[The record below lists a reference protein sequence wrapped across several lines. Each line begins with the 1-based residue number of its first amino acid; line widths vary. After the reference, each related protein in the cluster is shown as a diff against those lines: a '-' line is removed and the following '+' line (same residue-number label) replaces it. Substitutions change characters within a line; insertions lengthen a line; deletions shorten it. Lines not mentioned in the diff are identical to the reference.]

1 MALTDRQIV
10 RMLCR
15 DTASDMFTDDEI
27 DWFIS
32 QYSESLEEAAAAAL
46 ETMAA
51 DAAKVAKAK
60 ASGTWSVNLSAIPGE
75 LREAAAAI
83 RKRLRDTPYSDVVEY
98 PTYPWET
105 FDSTAVSSDT

>member
-1 MALTDRQIV
+1 MSLTNREAF

-15 DTASDMFTDDEI
+15 DSNSDFFTDDEA
-27 DWFIS
+27 DWFLA
-32 QYSESLEEAAAAAL
+32 QYPESIEEAAAAAL

-60 ASGTWSVNLSAIPGE
+60 ASGTWSVNLSAIPRE

-83 RKRLRDTPYSDVVEY
+83 RKRLRETPYSGVVEY
-98 PTYPWET
+98 PLYPWET
-105 FDSTAVSSDT
+105 FDNTSVSE